1 LAPCAGAASLSRLNF
16 SVGAPVLMLDPNDV
30 NLAGDVTDRF
40 KQLAKA
46 PFWGRGQLL
55 FESPV

>member
-46 PFWGRGQLL
+46 PF
-55 FESPV
+55 